1 MTYYKVLNMQKLTYG
16 LTLLAC
22 LLTLPAMAQE
32 PEQQPPEDD
41 PIYDRPFITA
51 FGGGRTAVGGYVEG
65 NTNYFS
71 EDGVSEGFSME
82 LRRFNLF
89 LYSSIGSRITF
100 FSELEFEHGTEE
112 IKLETALIDFEINP
126 ALVLRGGI
134 LLPPLGTFNQNHDS
148 PKWDFIDRP
157 LVSTQIL
164 PATLSEVGFGV
175 HGRFFSNAMNVG
187 YQAYVVNGLGDGV
200 ISNEEGRTFL
210 PGGKNEE
217 MFAEDN
223 NGSPAFTAR
232 ISAQRSGLGEIG
244 LSYYTGAYNSFR
256 VEGEEVADKQSLSI
270 LALDFSAERWGVTVQ
285 GEAALARVDVPE
297 SLAEVF
303 GDEQR
308 GGFVEVIV
316 PVLQTKLFGLDDAVW
331 NANVRLEHID
341 YNVGTF
347 ASTGATIY
355 DDIDALV
362 LGTSF
367 RPTSETVF
375 KANYRYHWIRD
386 LLGNPARL
394 GGFQVGFATYF

>member
-1 MTYYKVLNMQKLTYG
+1 MSIIRKLTY
-16 LTLLAC
+16 TSI
-22 LLTLPAMAQE
+22 LLTLCIALPAAAQE
-32 PEQQPPEDD
+32 PDAPQPPAQD

-89 LYSSIGSRITF
+89 LYSSIGARITF

-134 LLPPLGTFNQNHDS
+134 LLPPLGAFNQNHDS
-148 PKWDFIDRP
+148 PRWDFIDRP
-157 LVSTQIL
+157 LVSTQII

-175 HGRFFSNAMNVG
+175 HGRFFTNALTLG
-187 YQAYVVNGLGDGV
+187 YQAYVVNGLGAGV
-200 ISNEEGRTFL
+200 IENAENRTFL
-210 PGGKNEE
+210 PDGRSEE

-223 NGSPAFTAR
+223 NGTPAFTAR
-232 ISAQRSGLGEIG
+232 ISAQRGGLGEVG
-244 LSYYTGAYNSFR
+244 LSYYGGVYNTFR
-256 VEGEEVADKQSLSI
+256 VEGEAVDEKRRLSI
-270 LALDFSAERWGVTVQ
+270 LALDGSVHLGPATMQ
-285 GEAALARVDVPE
+285 GEAAYARIDVPE

-303 GDEQR
+303 GHEQF

-316 PVLQTKLFGLDDAVW
+316 PVLQTQLFGLDDAVW
-331 NANVRLEHID
+331 NATIRLERID
-341 YNVGTF
+341 YNVGAF
-347 ASTGATIY
+347 ASTGAAIY
-355 DDIDALV
+355 DDVDALV

-386 LLGNPARL
+386 LLGNPTRL
-394 GGFQVGFATYF
+394 GGVQVGFATYF

>member
-1 MTYYKVLNMQKLTYG
+1 MKKPSYIVLL
-16 LTLLAC
+16 LTLFLA
-22 LLTLPAMAQE
+22 LPAMAQE
-32 PEQQPPEDD
+32 PEQQPPEED
-41 PIYDRPFITA
+41 PIYDRPFITT

-112 IKLETALIDFEINP
+112 IALETALIDFEINP

-175 HGRFFSNAMNVG
+175 HGRFFSNRMTYG
-187 YQAYVVNGLGDGV
+187 YQAYIVNGLGDGV
-200 ISNEEGRTFL
+200 VSNEESRTFI
-210 PGGKNEE
+210 PGGKSEE

-232 ISAQRSGLGEIG
+232 VSAQRSGLGEVG
-244 LSYYTGAYNSFR
+244 VSYYTGAYNNFKI
-256 VEGEEVADKQSLSI
+256 EGEEVAEKQSLSI

-285 GEAALARVDVPE
+285 GEAALARIDVPE
-297 SLAEVF
+297 SLVEVF
-303 GDEQR
+303 GDEQH

-316 PVLQTKLFGLDDAVW
+316 PVYQTKLFGLDDAVL

-347 ASTGATIY
+347 ASTGETIY
-355 DDIDALV
+355 DDVNALV
-362 LGTSF
+362 LGASF

-386 LLGNPARL
+386 LLGNPVRL

>member
-1 MTYYKVLNMQKLTYG
+1 MTYVRYAFVLAVLC
-16 LTLLAC
+16 LAA
-22 LLTLPAMAQE
+22 PAAAQE
-32 PEQQPPEDD
+32 PRAEPD
-41 PIYDRPFITA
+41 PIYDRPFITS

-112 IKLETALIDFEINP
+112 INLETALIDFELSP

-148 PKWDFIDRP
+148 PRWEFVDRP

-175 HGRFFSNAMNVG
+175 HGRFFTSALALD
-187 YQAYVVNGLGDGV
+187 YQAYLVNGLGDGV
-200 ISNEEGRTFL
+200 VSNAENRTFL
-210 PGGKNEE
+210 PAGKHEE

-223 NGSPAFTAR
+223 NGTPAFTAR
-232 ISAQRSGLGEIG
+232 VGARRYGLGEVG
-244 LSYYTGAYNSFR
+244 LSYYRGIYNTYR
-256 VEGEEVADKQSLSI
+256 VEGEEVTEKRHLSI
-270 LALDFSAERWGVTVQ
+270 VAFDASVELWTVTVQ
-285 GEAALARVDVPE
+285 GEAAYARIDVPE
-297 SLAEVF
+297 SLSELF
-303 GDEQR
+303 GDTQV

-316 PVLQTKLFGLDDAVW
+316 PVLRPRLFGLDAAVW
-331 NANVRLEHID
+331 NANVRLERID
-341 YNVGTF
+341 YNVGSF
-347 ASTGATIY
+347 AATGAKIY
-355 DDIDALV
+355 DELDALV

-394 GGFQVGFATYF
+394 GGFQIGFATYF

>member
-1 MTYYKVLNMQKLTYG
+1 MKILSTIS
-16 LTLLAC
+16 LLLC
-22 LLTLPAMAQE
+22 LALPAMAQE
-32 PEQQPPEDD
+32 PEQQQPPEED
-41 PIYDRPFITA
+41 PIYDRPFITT

-82 LRRFNLF
+82 LRRFNVF
-89 LYSSIGSRITF
+89 LYSSIGSRISF

-112 IKLETALIDFEINP
+112 IALETALIDFEINP
-126 ALVLRGGI
+126 ALILRGGI

-175 HGRFFSNAMNVG
+175 HGRFFTGPMTFG
-187 YQAYVVNGLGDGV
+187 YQAYLVNGLGAGV
-200 ISNEEGRTFL
+200 ISNEEGRTFI

-232 ISAQRSGLGEIG
+232 INAMRNGLGEVG
-244 LSYYTGAYNSFR
+244 LSYYRGAYNNFR
-256 VEGEEVADKQSLSI
+256 VEGEEVAEKRSLSI
-270 LALDFSAERWGVTVQ
+270 VALDFSAERWGVTVQ
-285 GEAALARVDVPE
+285 GEAAYAQIQVPE
-297 SLAEVF
+297 SLTEVF
-303 GDEQR
+303 GDEQV

-316 PVLQTKLFGLDDAVW
+316 PVLKTKLFGLDDAVW
-331 NANVRLEHID
+331 NAIARVERID
-341 YNVGTF
+341 YNIGTF
-347 ASTGATIY
+347 SSTGATIY
-355 DDIDALV
+355 DDVNALV